1 MTPDSVLGS
10 MAALARSSVD
20 ASIDEML
27 EQLSAVLD
35 SPTVAMYMWSHGS
48 GGLELQRSL
57 SSGQHPATFVGAPSG
72 IDLDEPDCLDG
83 LNVGQELRLAPIR
96 SDIGVL
102 GAIAYEAQ
110 CAWSASASL
119 IANSFVRIV
128 RSNGA

>member
-10 MAALARSSVD
+10 MAALAQSSVD

-57 SSGQHPATFVGAPSG
+57 SSGQRPATFVGAPSG

-83 LNVGQELRLAPIR
+83 LNVGQQLRLAPIR

-110 CAWSASASL
+110 CAWSASAKDST
-119 IANSFVRIV
+119 
-128 RSNGA
+128 G